1 MRIGYAKI
9 GRSWK
14 LDPHKGTVG
23 AGDVDVA
30 RALHLLA
37 RLRPQDTF
45 VLIGINSG
53 ENPQSIGYPDNVV
66 NPWTELRKAK
76 LPVAI
81 AGQDTAE
88 VVKQRHELTKHL
100 FDDLDSIV
108 VWAGQHGA
116 VASPIPKI
124 ENRNEVSSPQVSF
137 VNYASYLALGL
148 NMWRER
154 TGKEEI
160 WLCPDPRNDL
170 KLRDLKWPLKQPI
183 LAQWQ
188 GTRRMKH
195 ERYGD
200 TTDPMKWGA
209 RWDPKNEGHV
219 WISNTHYAYSAL
231 ELTCAPHPA
240 VAKLS
245 DRPHSERTPFGAILN
260 ENRVTPKYSRLA
272 IMRDWVLP
280 KWPDAEIFG
289 KWSQASLEKLGR
301 PDMKPVAYADLA
313 DTTTRW
319 LCTITTP
326 ASGSDWATAKP
337 WEAFAYGTVCFF
349 HPRYDGQNHIL
360 RDAPEWLQ
368 QWLRLPDDKTALW
381 ARVDALAADPDLWM
395 KLITAQREHYEAMY
409 DKWQGGVG
417 PIIAR
422 IESDNAA

>member
-1 MRIGYAKI
+1 MARIGYAKI

-45 VLIGINSG
+45 VLIGTNSG
-53 ENPQSIGYPDNVV
+53 ENPQDAGYPENVE

-81 AGQDTAE
+81 AGEDTTE
-88 VVKQRHELTKHL
+88 IVKGRYEATKHL
-100 FDDLDSIV
+100 FDDLDAIV
-108 VWAGQHGA
+108 IWAGQHGA

-124 ENRNEVSSPQVSF
+124 GNREELSSPQVSF
-137 VNYASYLALGL
+137 VNYASYLALGI
-148 NMWRER
+148 NDWRER

-160 WLCPDPRNDL
+160 WLCPDPRNNL
-170 KLRDLKWPLKQPI
+170 KLRDLKWPLLKPV
-183 LAQWQ
+183 LAQWE
-188 GTRRMKH
+188 GTLNTKH

-200 TTDPMKWGA
+200 TTDPETWGA
-209 RWDPKNEGHV
+209 KWDPKNEGSV
-219 WISNTHYAYSAL
+219 WMSKVGYAYSAL

-240 VAKLS
+240 IAKLS
-245 DRPHSERTPFGAILN
+245 DRPHSERQPIGVVLN
-260 ENRVTPKYSRLA
+260 ENRQTPKWSRLS

-289 KWSQASLEKLGR
+289 KWDARSLEKLGR
-301 PDMKPVAYADLA
+301 PDMKPVPYADLE

-326 ASGSDWATAKP
+326 ASGSPWATAKP

-349 HPRYDGQNHIL
+349 HPRYDQQDHIL
-360 RDAPEWLQ
+360 RDAPEWLRG
-368 QWLRLPDDKTALW
+368 WLRLPDDPSALW
-381 ARVDALAADPDLWM
+381 ARVDALENDPVTWKSIID
-395 KLITAQREHYEAMY
+395 AQREHYEHMY

-417 PIIAR
+417 PIMAR
-422 IESDNAA
+422 IEEEI